1 MTADEFPDSLR
12 EALRKKLTDLRCSN
26 KQAGVFFDVTSKGVA
41 DWVSGK
47 TKSLAPEH
55 VAKIAFFAAGYLD
68 GFMDY
73 LKQEADAS
81 PEETRALC
89 RSLFALCGKIQK
101 SKEAVFGGDKR
112 INSLVQTLNDLLKKT
127 LTEVC

>member
-26 KQAGVFFDVTSKGVA
+26 KQAGVIFDVASFCVTN
-41 DWVSGK
+41 WLSGK
-47 TKSLAPEH
+47 TKSLATEH
-55 VAKIAFFAAGYLD
+55 VAKIGFFTAGYLD
-68 GFMDY
+68 GFMDC

-101 SKEAVFGGDKR
+101 SKEAVFGGDKKVA
-112 INSLVQTLNDLLKKT
+112 SLVLAVNGLLKKT

>member
-1 MTADEFPDSLR
+1 MTAEEFPESLR

-26 KQAGVFFDVTSKGVA
+26 KQAGVIFDVTSKGVA

-47 TKSLAPEH
+47 TKSLAPAH
-55 VAKIAFFAAGYLD
+55 VAKITFFSAGYLD
-68 GFMDY
+68 SFMDF

-81 PEETRALC
+81 SEDTRTLC

-101 SKEAVFGGDKR
+101 DKKAVFGGDRKVA
-112 INSLVQTLNDLLKKT
+112 SLVQAVNGLLKKT
-127 LTEVC
+127 LTEAC

>member
-1 MTADEFPDSLR
+1 MIADEFPDSLR
-12 EALRKKLTDLRCSN
+12 EALCKKLTDLRCSN
-26 KQAGVFFDVTSKGVA
+26 KQASVVFDVASLCVA
-41 DWVSGK
+41 NWVSGK

-101 SKEAVFGGDKR
+101 TKEAVLGGDKKVAF
-112 INSLVQTLNDLLKKT
+112 LMQDVNDLLKKT
-127 LTEVC
+127 LTEAC

>member
-12 EALRKKLTDLRCSN
+12 EALRKKLTDLQCSN
-26 KQAGVFFDVTSKGVA
+26 KQAGVILDVASFCVTN
-41 DWVSGK
+41 WVSGK
-47 TKSLAPEH
+47 TKSLAPVH
-55 VAKIAFFAAGYLD
+55 ASKIAFFVAGYLD

-101 SKEAVFGGDKR
+101 SKEAVFGGDKKVV
-112 INSLVQTLNDLLKKT
+112 SLVRTVNDLLKKT
-127 LTEVC
+127 LTEAC